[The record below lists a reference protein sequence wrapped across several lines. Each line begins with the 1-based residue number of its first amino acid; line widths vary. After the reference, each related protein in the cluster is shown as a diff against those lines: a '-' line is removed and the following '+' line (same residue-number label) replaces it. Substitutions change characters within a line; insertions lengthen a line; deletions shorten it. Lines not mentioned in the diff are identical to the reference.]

1 MRRKFKFIIIAIIGI
16 ISFTT
21 LIFINFN
28 LKQQPST
35 LEKVEGLSLFVDY
48 NNGSIKVRENFTLE
62 GGKTTAFD
70 ALKNWCTIR
79 YDNYGWGII
88 VREIDGIGGNW
99 LYYVNNYS
107 PSVGSDA
114 YPLKNNDS
122 IRWERV

>member
-1 MRRKFKFIIIAIIGI
+1 MRKKFKYVIIALIGI

-28 LKQQPST
+28 LKQTPPKLQ
-35 LEKVEGLSLFVDY
+35 KVEGLNLFVDY
-48 NNGSIKVRENFTLE
+48 NNGSVKVRENFTLE
-62 GGKTTAFD
+62 GGKTTVFD
-70 ALKNWCTIR
+70 ALAKWCNIR

-107 PSVGSDA
+107 PSVGSNL
-114 YPLKNNDS
+114 YPLKNGDS
-122 IRWERV
+122 VKWERG

>member
-1 MRRKFKFIIIAIIGI
+1 M
-16 ISFTT
+16 
-21 LIFINFN
+21 
-28 LKQQPST
+28 KQQPST
-35 LEKVEGLSLFVDY
+35 LEKVEGLNLFVDY

-99 LYYVNNYS
+99 LYYVNNY
-107 PSVGSDA
+107 
-114 YPLKNNDS
+114 
-122 IRWERV
+122 

>member
-21 LIFINFN
+21 LVLINFN
-28 LKQQPST
+28 LKQPPPT
-35 LEKVEGLSLFVDY
+35 LQRVEGLSLYVDY
-48 NNGSIKVRENFTLE
+48 NNGSIKTRDNFTLE

-70 ALKNWCTIR
+70 ALAKWCTIQ

-88 VREIDGIGGNW
+88 VREIDGVGGNW

-107 PSVGSDA
+107 PGVGSDL
-114 YPLKNNDS
+114 YPLKDGDS
-122 IRWERV
+122 INWTRV